1 MTLGMFAAGVML
13 LLLVAVAIRRRRPRR
28 APARRG
34 GSIGPAAIGT
44 VYELLNEDRRN
55 AIEIIV
61 EDKAGYRDPEDA
73 EGDLPKLEKP

>member
-1 MTLGMFAAGVML
+1 MTLSIYAAGVVL

-28 APARRG
+28 AAARRG
-34 GSIGPAAIGT
+34 GIGPAAIGT
-44 VYELLNEDRRN
+44 VYELLNEDRRH

>member
-1 MTLGMFAAGVML
+1 MTLSIYVAGVIL
-13 LLLVAVAIRRRRPRR
+13 VLLVAVAIRRRRSRR
-28 APARRG
+28 PAARRG
-34 GSIGPAAIGT
+34 ASIGPAAVGT

-61 EDKAGYRDPEDA
+61 EDRAAYRDPEDA